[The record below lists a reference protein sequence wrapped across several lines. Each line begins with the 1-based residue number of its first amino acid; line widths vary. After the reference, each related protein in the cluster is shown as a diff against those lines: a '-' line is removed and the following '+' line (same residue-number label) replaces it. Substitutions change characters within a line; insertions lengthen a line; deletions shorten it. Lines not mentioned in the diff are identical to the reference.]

1 MYNGSH
7 AKANNKPRIRMNK
20 LAILFIAV
28 VMLIGAVVGST
39 VAFLVTK
46 TAPVENKF
54 TYANVTCAVA
64 ETFTPGGTTKN
75 DVKIQNTGT
84 TDAYI
89 RATYVVNWLNKDG
102 SIAPVPQGTIPNGY
116 TLSISEN
123 PNKAWTKGTDGY
135 FYYLTPVAPG
145 HFTEGG
151 SLVNCSVVY
160 PENAEY
166 ILSVEILATA
176 VQSTPAKAVQE
187 AWGVTPSSWN

>member
-7 AKANNKPRIRMNK
+7 ARAKKHSRIRMNK

-39 VAFLVTK
+39 VAFLVTQ
-46 TAPVENKF
+46 TDPVENKF
-54 TYANVTCAVA
+54 TYASVSCAVS
-64 ETFTPGGTTKN
+64 ETFKGATKEK
-75 DVKIQNTGT
+75 VQIQNTGT

-89 RATYVVNWLNKDG
+89 RATYVVSWLNKDG

-145 HFTEGG
+145 GLTDG
-151 SLVNCSVVY
+151 SLVNCTVTY
-160 PENAEY
+160 PQGVEPEY

-187 AWGVTPSSWN
+187 AWGVTPVSGN

>member
-39 VAFLVTK
+39 VAFLVTQ
-46 TAPVENKF
+46 TDPVENKF
-54 TYANVTCAVA
+54 TYASVSCAVS
-64 ETFTPGGTTKN
+64 ETFKGATKEK
-75 DVKIQNTGT
+75 VQIQNTGT

-123 PNKAWTKGTDGY
+123 PDKAWTKGTDGY

-145 HFTEGG
+145 GLTDG
-151 SLVNCSVVY
+151 SLVNCTVTY
-160 PENAEY
+160 PQGVEPEY

-176 VQSTPAKAVQE
+176 VQSTPANAVTE
-187 AWGVTPSSWN
+187 AWGVTPSSGN

>member
-39 VAFLVTK
+39 VAFLVTE

-54 TYANVTCAVA
+54 TYASVSCAVS
-64 ETFTPGGTTKN
+64 ETFNGTTKEN
-75 DVKIQNTGT
+75 VQIKNTGT

-102 SIAPVPQGTIPNGY
+102 SIAPVPQGTIPDGY

-123 PNKAWTKGTDGY
+123 PDKAWTKGTDGY
-135 FYYLTPVAPG
+135 FYYLTPVAP
-145 HFTEGG
+145 EGLTDG
-151 SLVNCSVVY
+151 SLVNCTVTY
-160 PENAEY
+160 PQGVEPEY

-187 AWGVTPSSWN
+187 AWGVTPSSGN